1 MYRINVYV
9 PLKHAQPLKQAM
21 FDAGAGRIGLYEH
34 CCWQSQGVGQFKP
47 LSGSQAFIGSVG
59 ELEQVDEL
67 KIEMVCEAH
76 CIKSVVVA
84 MIEAHPYEEPAYDIY
99 QALTLNDLTGL

>member
-9 PLKHAQPLKQAM
+9 PLDHAQSLKQAM

-47 LSGSQAFIGSVG
+47 LADSQAFIGTVG
-59 ELEQVDEL
+59 QLEQLEEL
-67 KIEMVCEAH
+67 KIEMVCDAQ
-76 CIKSVVVA
+76 CIKAVLSA
-84 MIEAHPYEEPAYDIY
+84 LIKAHPYEEPAYDVY
-99 QALTLNDLTGL
+99 QALTLEDFN